1 MPQRGGEADPLSHA
15 TLAILL
21 ALAEGQQH
29 GYAILKAVETQ
40 PEAPRLGAGTLYAA
54 LQRLMQDGFIEE
66 SQTKP
71 SKSEDQRRRY
81 YRITA
86 AGRAA
91 ARGEL
96 LRLSR
101 IVASAESRSLLGR
114 AWFSNVPQL
123 AEDR

>member
-1 MPQRGGEADPLSHA
+1 MPDRVKEAEPLSPA

-21 ALAEGQQH
+21 ALADGQQH
-29 GYAILKAVETQ
+29 GYAILKAVATQ

-54 LQRLMQDGFIEE
+54 LQRLMEDGWIEG

-81 YRITA
+81 YRITPS
-86 AGRAA
+86 GRAT
-91 ARGEL
+91 ARSEL

-101 IVASAESRSLLGR
+101 IVASEESRSLLGK
-114 AWFSNVPQL
+114 AWLANVPRL
-123 AEDR
+123 AED